1 MIMAIKILSKELINQ
16 IAAGEVVERP
26 ASAVK
31 ELVENSLDAGAK
43 NIGVEIENGGINLI
57 KIIDDGCGMN
67 KDDAVLSIVEHATSK
82 LASVDDLYNIKT
94 LGFRGEALS
103 SIAAVS
109 EFNLITKTDQSIAGT
124 QISVK
129 NGEVLAEEVGSAVGT
144 SITIKNIFFNIPA
157 RKKYLKTAVTEF
169 NHIVDLFLNY
179 CLAYPNVGWK
189 LAHNGKL
196 VYQFPGGS
204 SRQRV
209 ADVLG
214 DEISENLF
222 EIDTKLNGLGVN
234 GYFGKP
240 QIARNNR
247 KLQYLFVN
255 GRPVNEFIAAKN
267 IKDAFGSLIQRDYY
281 PVYVLNLRVDPEF
294 VDVNVHPR
302 KLEVRFSEPQLIYR
316 TLYQAVA
323 MILDEQELARQVNSV
338 ELKQFVPLKNVLAQS
353 FAFDKQN
360 AVTRFIASHN
370 NGSTQNQTQ
379 NSAPRKQSDSQISP
393 LGATSIEMTS
403 ELIGAEII
411 PNEVEASERTDERS
425 AERKEVFIPE
435 YKVLGQIQ
443 DSYIVV
449 ETENS
454 LKVYDQHASS
464 ERVQYEKIKREWQIG
479 RIASQ
484 KMLIGQNVEL
494 SPVEARLINDNLELF
509 QKLGFDLTGFGANS
523 FAVNAMPTFF
533 TKANAQEIILQIVG
547 ELTESITL
555 DDKITEPVDKIFKMM
570 ACRSAI
576 KFGDRLTTEGME
588 ALINDLEKLDNQ
600 YTCVHGRPCVIEFTF
615 NELNKLFKRS

>member
-1 MIMAIKILSKELINQ
+1 MPIKILSKELINQ

-31 ELVENSLDAGAK
+31 ELMENSLDAGAK
-43 NIGVEIENGGINLI
+43 NISVEIENGGINLI
-57 KIIDDGCGMN
+57 KITDDGVGMN
-67 KDDAVLSIVEHATSK
+67 REDALLSIAEHATSK

-109 EFNLITKTDQSIAGT
+109 EFNLITKTNESIAGT
-124 QISVK
+124 QVSVK
-129 NGEVLAEEVGSAVGT
+129 NGEVLAGEVGSAVGT

-196 VYQFPGGS
+196 VYQFPGGA

-267 IKDAFGSLIQRDYY
+267 IKDAFGSLIPRDYY
-281 PVYVLNLRVDPEF
+281 PVYVLNLAVDPEF

-360 AVTRFIASHN
+360 VEAQNFAPRN
-370 NGSTQNQTQ
+370 NGSPQNQTQ
-379 NSAPRKQSDSQISP
+379 NFTPPVTTFSPITEIKEELLMSTPTATQS
-393 LGATSIEMTS
+393 G
-403 ELIGAEII
+403 
-411 PNEVEASERTDERS
+411 
-425 AERKEVFIPE
+425 EVFIPE

-533 TKANAQEIILQIVG
+533 TKANAQETILQIVG